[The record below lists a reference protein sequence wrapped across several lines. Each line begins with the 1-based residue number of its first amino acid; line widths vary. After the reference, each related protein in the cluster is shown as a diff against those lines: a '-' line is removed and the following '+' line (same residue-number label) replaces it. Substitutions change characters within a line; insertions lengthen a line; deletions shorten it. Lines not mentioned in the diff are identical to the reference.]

1 MALPGAIH
9 TVADDRDEA
18 MIAEAELRLKDGST
32 VGNRSSDLYLAV
44 STGEIDQRALGARW
58 LHGVLNKPA
67 RSVVL
72 VWGVRAH
79 QHLNLSVARRQGPE
93 RLVENVLVEALG
105 SNQVGN
111 MNFKPPNW
119 IVQSFQSRPPVLGML
134 PANKNPILRGV
145 APRVFAFSRFGGL
158 PASTSAFYSQYS
170 PPWKRVP
177 FVSNGSVIDVE
188 PNRQFKLF
196 VGQAF
201 PEGFGNQVNLS
212 ESPEHPRD

>member
-1 MALPGAIH
+1 
-9 TVADDRDEA
+9 

-119 IVQSFQSRPPVLGML
+119 IVQSFQLRPPVLGML
-134 PANKNPILRGV
+134 PANKYPILRGV
-145 APRVFAFSRFGGL
+145 APRVFAFSRFGGP

-188 PNRQFKLF
+188 PNR
-196 VGQAF
+196 
-201 PEGFGNQVNLS
+201 
-212 ESPEHPRD
+212 